1 MGMEPI
7 PMNGTEATL
16 VASLASGLRHTD
28 PARRAEFA
36 ERLVAA
42 LDRNGYAIEMLVMKA
57 IANPVALSMKP
68 STSRPMGQYNWLT
81 WVRDMLTSPLLT
93 EWEAAFL
100 RKVMQQSFPSAKQ
113 KQKLWE
119 ILHKVYPAGCGRWG
133 KPN

>member
-1 MGMEPI
+1 MGMALM
-7 PMNGTEATL
+7 PMNSEEAAV

-28 PARRAEFA
+28 PDRRAEFA
-36 ERLVAA
+36 QRLVGA
-42 LDRNGYAIEMLVMKA
+42 LDRNGYAIEMLVSKA
-57 IANPVALSMKP
+57 ITRPAGQGMKP

-100 RKVMQQSFPSAKQ
+100 RKVMQQSFPSARQ

-133 KPN
+133 KPD

>member
-1 MGMEPI
+1 MGMQPI
-7 PMNGTEATL
+7 LMQRAEATV
-16 VASLASGLRHTD
+16 VASLASGLRHND
-28 PARRAEFA
+28 PERRAEFA

-42 LDRNGYAIEMLVMKA
+42 LDRNGYAIETLVTKA
-57 IANPVALSMKP
+57 ITSPVALAMKP

-113 KQKLWE
+113 KHKLWE
-119 ILHKVYPAGCGRWG
+119 ILHKVYPSGCGRWG